1 MCGCQL
7 LPLFKLLRASDGLNF
22 GAELLAQ
29 HLKVLID
36 QFWREMLILK
46 NGPAAVDLLPHHG
59 LQPSLLVGCQL

>member
-1 MCGCQL
+1 
-7 LPLFKLLRASDGLNF
+7 
-22 GAELLAQ
+22 
-29 HLKVLID
+29 LKVLID